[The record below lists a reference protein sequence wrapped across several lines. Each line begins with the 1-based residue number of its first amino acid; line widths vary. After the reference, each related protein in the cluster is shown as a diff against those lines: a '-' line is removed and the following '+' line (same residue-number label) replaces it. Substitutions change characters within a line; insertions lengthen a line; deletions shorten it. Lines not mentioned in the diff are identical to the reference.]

1 MTTDRRV
8 GNASWIVVVACGVI
22 AAMHVWKLPTAL
34 GEVRADLSIDLVQ
47 AGLLLGLVQV
57 AGMVGSLPVS
67 LIGERIGLRR
77 AMSTGLGL
85 LGVGS
90 VISAFSPTA
99 AALMAARILEG
110 LGFILVTV
118 MAPPLIRR
126 DTPRR
131 TLTIALGFWTAFMG
145 TATFL
150 ALLTSSLLL
159 QAVDWQSWYLFM
171 AALTA
176 LGIPLLFRYVPR
188 DPLSEVNVG
197 AAFRRAWLT
206 ATSWKPWIA
215 GLVFVSYSIQ
225 WSAVIGFLPTIYEG
239 YGIDPVLG
247 GVLSAVAGGVN
258 AIGAVY
264 GGVLLHRGFS
274 VRPLVVI
281 AFTVMGFSAFAFYAL
296 DWPQLPG
303 TFASQFLLVCLFSFT
318 GAFIPTA
325 IYRIAVEI
333 APPGGSPPAVIGVLQ
348 QMQNTGAFFGPAIL
362 AWLAT
367 QAGGWGSSWWLC
379 AAASVLGVG
388 LIQLF
393 SENDWASRRAV
404 DPGNHGNPVHLDR
417 VPNCGA

>member
-1 MTTDRRV
+1 MTTDRQA

-22 AAMHVWKLPTAL
+22 AAMHVWKLPAAL
-34 GEVRADLSIDLVQ
+34 GDVRADLSIDLVQ

-67 LIGERIGLRR
+67 ILGERIGLRR
-77 AMSTGLGL
+77 AMSAGLGL
-85 LGVGS
+85 LTVGS
-90 VISAFSPTA
+90 VLSAFSPTA
-99 AALMAARILEG
+99 GALMAARILEG
-110 LGFILVTV
+110 TGFVLVTV

-126 DTPRR
+126 DAPRQK
-131 TLTIALGFWTAFMG
+131 LTIALGFWTGFMG

-159 QAVDWQSWYLFM
+159 QSVNWRTWYLIM

-176 LGIPLLFRYVPR
+176 LGIALLLRFI
-188 DPLSEVNVG
+188 DPDPHSEVDVS

-206 ATSWKPWIA
+206 TTSWKPWIA

-239 YGIDPVLG
+239 HGIDPVLG

-258 AIGAVY
+258 AIGAVV
-264 GGVLLHRGFS
+264 GGVLLHRGLS
-274 VRPLVVI
+274 VRRLVVT
-281 AFTVMGFSAFAFYAL
+281 AFTVMGFSALAFYAL

-303 TFASQFLLVCLFSFT
+303 TFASQFLVVCLFSFT
-318 GAFIPTA
+318 GAFIPTS
-325 IYRIAVEI
+325 IYRVAVEI

-362 AWLAT
+362 AWLAA
-367 QAGGWGSSWWLC
+367 QAGGWQFSWWLC
-379 AAASVLGVG
+379 AVASVLGIG

-393 SENDWASRRAV
+393 SEKRLGFSTR
-404 DPGNHGNPVHLDR
+404 G
-417 VPNCGA
+417 